1 MKKIML
7 FTQADQTK
15 LQKQWRIAEQEEVPD
30 KRMVIVKIFNPY
42 GHHTWYVVEQD
53 PDDPDT
59 LYGFA
64 LDDQMPDGIEWGYLS
79 KQELESIRIKLWNC
93 RLPLERDRFF
103 HPAPVSE
110 VMAKIKDGNHV

>member
-59 LYGFA
+59 
-64 LDDQMPDGIEWGYLS
+64 
-79 KQELESIRIKLWNC
+79 
-93 RLPLERDRFF
+93 
-103 HPAPVSE
+103 PVSYTHLTLPTE
-110 VMAKIKDGNHV
+110 LDGVDLGGRRIIKKIF